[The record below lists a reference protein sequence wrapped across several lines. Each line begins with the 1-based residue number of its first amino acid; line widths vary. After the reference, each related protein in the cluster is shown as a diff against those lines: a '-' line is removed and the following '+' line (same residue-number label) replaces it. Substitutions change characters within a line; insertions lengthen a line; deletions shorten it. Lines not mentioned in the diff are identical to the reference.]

1 MLLKNLIKD
10 IELEISG
17 DDVYLDLN
25 TASMIKDAILHII
38 QNSAEH
44 GIEKE
49 GLIKIDL
56 SDSDGKIGITVSDN
70 GSGIDPEVIYKK
82 SLEKGL
88 IKQEDSGNL
97 NLDEKLYLIFLPGFS
112 TKEVATEFSG
122 RGVGLDVV
130 KNNIE
135 KLEGSVKIESSL
147 GKGTTFHLSVP
158 LKS

>member
-1 MLLKNLIKD
+1 M
-10 IELEISG
+10 
-17 DDVYLDLN
+17 
-25 TASMIKDAILHII
+25 
-38 QNSAEH
+38 
-44 GIEKE
+44 
-49 GLIKIDL
+49 
-56 SDSDGKIGITVSDN
+56 
-70 GSGIDPEVIYKK
+70 IYKK

-135 KLEGSVKIESSL
+135 KLEGSVTIESSL